1 MSQGCRLHIAARS
14 AVVALLLFVALG
26 SAQAGDAL
34 RLGWQTPWATQGQLV
49 AVMQRTNIAEL
60 VGLDMQ
66 YVGFAYG
73 APLNRAA
80 LGGAVDVLLTADQPA
95 AALIDKGGRFQI
107 VGRMMYNRTC
117 MYVHPASRVKSAAD
131 LGRARLLGP
140 SGAAAERIAA
150 QMLHSAGV
158 DAAAV
163 TWGDLDMAGQSA
175 LIRGQNDK
183 GWSNV
188 DALYGFDP
196 LPAVWELGG
205 KVRIVGCGRV
215 VSFVV
220 ASRELI
226 QSRPQVLDRFL
237 RAFSLAWYA
246 YAKDPVRANALFR
259 DIASLDIPD
268 TALDAAAAVEPNKSA
283 KRVADIDLRV
293 GDGDRAVFAEAA
305 EFLRQ
310 RAALSPSFNVN
321 GAFATTPYDA
331 TRKSLPEWAGLAD
344 KIVYK
349 PVDR

>member
-1 MSQGCRLHIAARS
+1 VSQGRRLHLTARS
-14 AVVALLLFVALG
+14 MVVALLLSLTLG
-26 SAQAGDAL
+26 LAQARDVL

-60 VGLDMQ
+60 VGLEMQ

-150 QMLHSAGV
+150 QMLRSAGV
-158 DAAAV
+158 EATAA

-175 LIRGQNDK
+175 LIRGQGDK
-183 GWSNV
+183 GWPSV

-196 LPAVWELGG
+196 LPAVWEQSG
-205 KVRIVGCGRV
+205 KVRVVGCGRV

-226 QSRPQVLDRFL
+226 QSRPQVLNKFL
-237 RAFSLAWYA
+237 RAFSLAWYV

-259 DIASLDIPD
+259 EIASLDIPD

-283 KRVADIDLRV
+283 MRLADVDLRV
-293 GDGDRAVFAEAA
+293 GDSDRAVFAEAVD
-305 EFLRQ
+305 FLRQ
-310 RAALSPSFNVN
+310 KAALDPSFNIN
-321 GAFATTPYDA
+321 EAFAPGPYDA
-331 TRKSLPEWAGLAD
+331 TRKSLSEWAGLAER
-344 KIVYK
+344 IVYK
-349 PVDR
+349 PVGR